1 MLTLRAQAAN
11 QSQQAWNTQIAHT
24 NCNLRLPSSGDVCT
38 SPDTKQR
45 LCCRYVAPDQRLAER
60 RKPPLVDQVDLAA
73 LGTQELD
80 QGEVA
85 TSVVGGE
92 GEEGEGP
99 Q

>member
-1 MLTLRAQAAN
+1 M
-11 QSQQAWNTQIAHT
+11 
-24 NCNLRLPSSGDVCT
+24 
-38 SPDTKQR
+38 SPDTQQR
-45 LCCRYVAPDQRLAER
+45 LCCRYVATDQRLAER
-60 RKPPLVDQVDLAA
+60 RKPPLVDQIDLAV

-85 TSVVGGE
+85 TPVVGGE